1 MKDMREVEYDLTKAD
16 DVDTDLDTAVDTD
29 DVINPILSRGDEV
42 SKNSGPVLN
51 PHYESVVMQAPAKD
65 SKDRRIEELEQE
77 NAELRNENEFLRNDL
92 MKYQNRMDKLNV
104 ELKNISITI
113 KYTN

>member
-51 PHYESVVMQAPAKD
+51 PHYESVVMPAPAKD
-65 SKDRRIEELEQE
+65 EKDRRIEELEQE
-77 NAELRNENEFLRNDL
+77 NAD
-92 MKYQNRMDKLNV
+92 
-104 ELKNISITI
+104 LKNEIFYKASNHFTPL
-113 KYTN
+113 T